1 LPWRRPAPRGL
12 RCHGGGEDKEN
23 VRWRRAVL
31 GRESKSRKRHFE
43 EFEDQ
48 IMSYEA
54 PFLSLEAARQAR
66 AEQIADAERH
76 RIAHLARSTR
86 SRGRKGR
93 SRGRPFVRP
102 HPA

>member
-1 LPWRRPAPRGL
+1 
-12 RCHGGGEDKEN
+12 
-23 VRWRRAVL
+23 
-31 GRESKSRKRHFE
+31 
-43 EFEDQ
+43 
-48 IMSYEA
+48 MSYEA